1 MLARLK
7 QMLIKEFI
15 QVFRDKRTR
24 FVLFGPPIIQMLVF
38 GYAATFEIH
47 HVPTVVLDLDHSQ
60 ESRELISRFSSSPY
74 FDVQRQ
80 LTDYRQIGD
89 LIDQGKATVGL
100 EINAGFAQNLRKGQT
115 APLQVIVDATNS
127 NSALIA
133 SGYITQIALGFAQD
147 YQQDRIYRISPQMV
161 ERMPSVQLEQ
171 RPWYNPD
178 LRSRWFFVPGI
189 IGSLT
194 LVLVVTLTAFAVVR
208 EREIGTLEQIMVTPI
223 RPAEFI
229 LGKTLPFFLI
239 GLFDVSLIATVG
251 TMWFQIPFRGH
262 ILVLFAGAI
271 LFLLCMLGV
280 GLLISTVS
288 STQQQA
294 MVTAF
299 FFIMP
304 AITFSGFGF
313 PISTMPQWL
322 QYLTYLSPLRYFLSR
337 ASRHLSERCGH
348 GDPLAPDARD
358 DRLGN
363 QSAHHRC
370 PALPQSA
377 RLSLSP
383 QPSSQST
390 QYEAYP
396 IRPRQT
402 AQICAHHTA
411 CEVGLL
417 GIVDCHL
424 DDDRTTGPSDCER
437 LFENRLRI
445 AVTTQR
451 QVLYAN
457 TPANGGQV
465 IVGKL
470 SARLLSQRELLKLR
484 NLR

>member
-24 FVLFGPPIIQMLVF
+24 FVLFGPPIIQMLIF

-80 LTDYRQIGD
+80 LTDYRQLGD

-100 EINAGFAQNLRKGQT
+100 QINTGFAQNLRKGQT

-127 NSALIA
+127 NTALIA
-133 SGYITQIALGFAQD
+133 SGYITQIALGFARD
-147 YQQDRIYRISPQMV
+147 YQKDRIYRISPQLM
-161 ERMPSVQLEQ
+161 EEIPSVELAP

-178 LRSRWFFVPGI
+178 LRSRWFFVPGV

-194 LVLVVTLTAFAVVR
+194 LVLVVVLTAFAVVR

-251 TMWFQIPFRGH
+251 TLWFQVPFRGR
-262 ILVLFAGAI
+262 ILVLLVGAI

-294 MVTAF
+294 MVTSF

-322 QYLTYLSPLRYFLSR
+322 QYLTYLSPLRYFLVVLR
-337 ASRHLSERCGH
+337 GTYLKGVGMEILW
-348 GDPLAPDARD
+348 PQMLAMA
-358 DRLGN
+358 
-363 QSAHHRC
+363 A
-370 PALPQSA
+370 
-377 RLSLSP
+377 
-383 QPSSQST
+383 
-390 QYEAYP
+390 
-396 IRPRQT
+396 
-402 AQICAHHTA
+402 
-411 CEVGLL
+411 L
-417 GIVDCHL
+417 GISLLVIAILRFHKAL
-424 DDDRTTGPSDCER
+424 D
-437 LFENRLRI
+437 
-445 AVTTQR
+445 
-451 QVLYAN
+451 
-457 TPANGGQV
+457 
-465 IVGKL
+465 
-470 SARLLSQRELLKLR
+470 
-484 NLR
+484 

>member
-24 FVLFGPPIIQMLVF
+24 FVLFGPPIIQMLIF

-127 NSALIA
+127 NTALIA
-133 SGYITQIALGFAQD
+133 SGYITQIALGFAQE
-147 YQQDRIYRISPQMV
+147 YQQDRIYRLSPQMI

-178 LRSRWFFVPGI
+178 LRSRWFFVPGV

-251 TMWFQIPFRGH
+251 TLWFRIPFRGQ

-294 MVTAF
+294 MVSAF

-322 QYLTYLSPLRYFLSR
+322 QYLTYLSPLRYFLIVLR
-337 ASRHLSERCGH
+337 GTYLKGVGMEILW
-348 GDPLAPDARD
+348 PQMLAM
-358 DRLGN
+358 
-363 QSAHHRC
+363 
-370 PALPQSA
+370 
-377 RLSLSP
+377 
-383 QPSSQST
+383 
-390 QYEAYP
+390 
-396 IRPRQT
+396 T
-402 AQICAHHTA
+402 A
-411 CEVGLL
+411 L
-417 GIVDCHL
+417 GISL
-424 DDDRTTGPSDCER
+424 LT
-437 LFENRLRI
+437 I
-445 AVTTQR
+445 AV
-451 QVLYAN
+451 
-457 TPANGGQV
+457 
-465 IVGKL
+465 
-470 SARLLSQRELLKLR
+470 LR
-484 NLR
+484 FHKALD

>member
-24 FVLFGPPIIQMLVF
+24 FVLIAPPIIQMLVF

-47 HVPTVVLDLDHSQ
+47 HVPTVVLDLDQSQ
-60 ESRELISRFSSSPY
+60 ESRELISRFTSSPY

-80 LTDYRQIGD
+80 LTDYRQLGD

-100 EINAGFAQNLRKGQT
+100 EINAGFAQNLRKGQA

-127 NSALIA
+127 NTALIA

-147 YQQDRIYRISPQMV
+147 YQKDRIYRISPQML
-161 ERMPSVQLEQ
+161 EEIPSVQLEP

-178 LRSRWFFVPGI
+178 LRSRWFFVPGV

-194 LVLVVTLTAFAVVR
+194 LVLVVVLTAFAVVR

-239 GLFDVSLIATVG
+239 GLFDVSLIGTVG
-251 TMWFQIPFRGH
+251 TLWFQVPFRGQ
-262 ILVLFAGAI
+262 ILVLFAGAV

-322 QYLTYLSPLRYFLSR
+322 QYLTYLSPLRYFLVVLR
-337 ASRHLSERCGH
+337 GTYLKGVGMEI
-348 GDPLAPDARD
+348 LW
-358 DRLGN
+358 
-363 QSAHHRC
+363 
-370 PALPQSA
+370 PQMA
-377 RLSLSP
+377 
-383 QPSSQST
+383 
-390 QYEAYP
+390 AM
-396 IRPRQT
+396 
-402 AQICAHHTA
+402 AA
-411 CEVGLL
+411 L
-417 GIVDCHL
+417 GISL
-424 DDDRTTGPSDCER
+424 LT
-437 LFENRLRI
+437 I
-445 AVTTQR
+445 AV
-451 QVLYAN
+451 
-457 TPANGGQV
+457 
-465 IVGKL
+465 
-470 SARLLSQRELLKLR
+470 LR
-484 NLR
+484 FHKALD

>member
-24 FVLFGPPIIQMLVF
+24 FVLFAPPIIQMLVF

-80 LTDYRQIGD
+80 LTDYRQLGG
-89 LIDQGKATVGL
+89 LIDQGKATIGL

-127 NSALIA
+127 NTALIA

-147 YQQDRIYRISPQMV
+147 YQKDRIYRISPQML
-161 ERMPSVQLEQ
+161 EELPSVQLEP

-178 LRSRWFFVPGI
+178 LRSRWFFVPGV

-194 LVLVVTLTAFAVVR
+194 LVLVVVLTAFAVVR

-239 GLFDVSLIATVG
+239 GLFDVSLIGTVG
-251 TMWFQIPFRGH
+251 TLWFQVPFRGQ
-262 ILVLFAGAI
+262 ILVLFAGAV

-322 QYLTYLSPLRYFLSR
+322 QYLTYLSPLRYFLVVLR
-337 ASRHLSERCGH
+337 GTYLKGV
-348 GDPLAPDARD
+348 GMDILW
-358 DRLGN
+358 
-363 QSAHHRC
+363 
-370 PALPQSA
+370 PQMA
-377 RLSLSP
+377 
-383 QPSSQST
+383 
-390 QYEAYP
+390 AM
-396 IRPRQT
+396 
-402 AQICAHHTA
+402 AA
-411 CEVGLL
+411 L
-417 GIVDCHL
+417 GISLLTVAVLRFHKAL
-424 DDDRTTGPSDCER
+424 D
-437 LFENRLRI
+437 
-445 AVTTQR
+445 
-451 QVLYAN
+451 
-457 TPANGGQV
+457 
-465 IVGKL
+465 
-470 SARLLSQRELLKLR
+470 
-484 NLR
+484 

>member
-24 FVLFGPPIIQMLVF
+24 FVLFVPPIIQMLIF

-60 ESRELISRFSSSPY
+60 ESREVLSRFTSSPY

-89 LIDQGKATVGL
+89 LIDRGEATVGL

-127 NSALIA
+127 NTALIA
-133 SGYITQIALGFAQD
+133 SGYISQIALAFAQD
-147 YQQDRIYRISPQMV
+147 YQRDRMSRISPQII
-161 ERMPSVQLEQ
+161 EKIPSVQLEP

-189 IGSLT
+189 IGSLI
-194 LVLVVTLTAFAVVR
+194 LVLVVNLTAFAVVR

-239 GLFDVSLIATVG
+239 GLFDVVLIGTVG
-251 TMWFQIPFRGH
+251 TLWFQVPFRGQ

-299 FFIMP
+299 FFVMP

-322 QYLTYLSPLRYFLSR
+322 QYLTFLSPLRYFLIVLR
-337 ASRHLSERCGH
+337 GTYLKGVGMDVLWPQIAAMAG
-348 GDPLAPDARD
+348 
-358 DRLGN
+358 LG
-363 QSAHHRC
+363 
-370 PALPQSA
+370 
-377 RLSLSP
+377 
-383 QPSSQST
+383 
-390 QYEAYP
+390 
-396 IRPRQT
+396 I
-402 AQICAHHTA
+402 
-411 CEVGLL
+411 GLL
-417 GIVDCHL
+417 TVAVLRFHKAL
-424 DDDRTTGPSDCER
+424 D
-437 LFENRLRI
+437 
-445 AVTTQR
+445 
-451 QVLYAN
+451 
-457 TPANGGQV
+457 
-465 IVGKL
+465 
-470 SARLLSQRELLKLR
+470 
-484 NLR
+484 

>member
-1 MLARLK
+1 V
-7 QMLIKEFI
+7 LIA
-15 QVFRDKRTR
+15 
-24 FVLFGPPIIQMLVF
+24 PPIIQMLVF

-60 ESRELISRFSSSPY
+60 ESRELIPRFTSSPY

-80 LTDYRQIGD
+80 LTDYRQLGD
-89 LIDQGKATVGL
+89 LIDQGKATIGL

-127 NSALIA
+127 NTALIA

-147 YQQDRIYRISPQMV
+147 YQKDRIYRISPQML
-161 ERMPSVQLEQ
+161 EEIPSVQLEP

-178 LRSRWFFVPGI
+178 LRSRWFFVPGV

-194 LVLVVTLTAFAVVR
+194 LVLVVVLTAFAVVR

-229 LGKTLPFFLI
+229 LGKTLPSFLI
-239 GLFDVSLIATVG
+239 GLFDVSLIGTVG
-251 TMWFQIPFRGH
+251 TLWFQVPFRGQ
-262 ILVLFAGAI
+262 ILVLFAGAV

-322 QYLTYLSPLRYFLSR
+322 QYLTYLSPLRYFLVVLR
-337 ASRHLSERCGH
+337 GTYLKGVGMEI
-348 GDPLAPDARD
+348 LW
-358 DRLGN
+358 
-363 QSAHHRC
+363 
-370 PALPQSA
+370 PQMA
-377 RLSLSP
+377 
-383 QPSSQST
+383 
-390 QYEAYP
+390 AM
-396 IRPRQT
+396 
-402 AQICAHHTA
+402 AA
-411 CEVGLL
+411 L
-417 GIVDCHL
+417 GISL
-424 DDDRTTGPSDCER
+424 LT
-437 LFENRLRI
+437 I
-445 AVTTQR
+445 AV
-451 QVLYAN
+451 
-457 TPANGGQV
+457 
-465 IVGKL
+465 
-470 SARLLSQRELLKLR
+470 LR
-484 NLR
+484 FHKALD